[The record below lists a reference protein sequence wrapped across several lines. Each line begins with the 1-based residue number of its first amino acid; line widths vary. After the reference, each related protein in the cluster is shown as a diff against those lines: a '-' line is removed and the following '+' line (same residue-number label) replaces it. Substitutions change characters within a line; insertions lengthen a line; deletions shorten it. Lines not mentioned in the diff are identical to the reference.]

1 MSWGQIRLRPADV
14 LFSRYLR
21 IKIGHCEV
29 CGRKGEGDDG
39 IKGLVVSH
47 FHGRRNENTRFDE
60 NLNCEILCINCHRLF
75 HESPAN
81 YVEWKKKKLGEK
93 RYKLL
98 TLAAN
103 THKRKD
109 DVPVVMLYKKL
120 LKEL

>member
-1 MSWGQIRLRPADV
+1 MFGRIKLRPADV

-21 IKIGHCEV
+21 LKTGHCEV

-60 NLNCEILCINCHRLF
+60 DLNCDILCINCHRLF

-103 THKRKD
+103 AYKKKD
-109 DVPVVMLYKKL
+109 DKL
-120 LKEL
+120 IIIWLKEELQN